1 MKNLNEIKRIIKY
14 LFSAGSSFVIDLVLF
29 TLFNFIF
36 KELGS
41 ISIIISTVIARILS
55 SLYNYFVNS
64 RFVFG
69 KYDKSSIYKYYA
81 LVLIQM
87 FISALSVYLLNLVFT
102 SINDTIIKLVI
113 DVVIFIINYII
124 QKKVI
129 FKWDY

>member
-129 FKWDY
+129 FK

>member
-113 DVVIFIINYII
+113 DVVIFIVNYII